1 VQTRIAFSGAG
12 GTGKGTV
19 LSMVKQEFPH
29 IVSISSPMESL
40 TKCYLGERKN
50 YLDGSEDELRTKQWM
65 GLGAQFW
72 AEKTLD
78 AAGKSFISE
87 RSCLDYLAYWNQQL
101 EYDEA
106 YHSFAIEG
114 CFNYDI
120 VFYFPC
126 DFENTEKEKNEHSWK
141 ERDSKKRKK
150 TDKIMTALWKK
161 FQEKENRSGSIQ
173 LIKLFGNEHDKA
185 NVVMQEIKKLEER
198 THAQLV

>member
-1 VQTRIAFSGAG
+1 MQTRIAFSGAG

-78 AAGKSFISE
+78 VADKSFISE

-126 DFENTEKEKNEHSWK
+126 DFENTEEEIAAHAWK
-141 ERDSKKRKK
+141 ERNQDKRKK
-150 TDKIMTALWKK
+150 TDEIMRALWKE
-161 FQEKENRSGSIQ
+161 FKEIADNVGVIQ
-173 LIKLFGNEHDKA
+173 FVELFGSVENKTKIVA
-185 NVVMQEIKKLEER
+185 REIRRVEER
-198 THAQLV
+198 IHV

>member
-1 VQTRIAFSGAG
+1 MMQTRIAFSGAG

-19 LSMVKQEFPH
+19 LSMVKQKFPY
-29 IVSISSPMESL
+29 IVPISSPMESL
-40 TKCYLGERKN
+40 TKYYLGERKN

-78 AAGKSFISE
+78 EAGKPFISE

-126 DFENTEKEKNEHSWK
+126 DFENTEEEIAAHAWK
-141 ERDSKKRKK
+141 ERNQDKRKK
-150 TDKIMTALWKK
+150 TDEIMRVLWKE
-161 FQEKENRSGSIQ
+161 FREKENRIGVIQ
-173 LIKLFGNEHDKA
+173 FIELFGSVDNKINIVA
-185 NVVMQEIKKLEER
+185 REIKRMETR
-198 THAQLV
+198 IHA

>member
-1 VQTRIAFSGAG
+1 MIQTRIAFSGAG
-12 GTGKGTV
+12 GTGKGTI

-29 IVSISSPMESL
+29 IVPISSPMESL
-40 TKCYLGERKN
+40 TKRYLGERKN

-72 AEKTLD
+72 TEKTLD
-78 AAGKSFISE
+78 VAGKSFISE

-106 YHSFAIEG
+106 YHSFTIEG

-126 DFENTEKEKNEHSWK
+126 DFENTEEEIAAHTWK
-141 ERDSKKRKK
+141 ERNQDKRKK
-150 TDKIMTALWKK
+150 TDEIMRALWKE
-161 FQEKENRSGSIQ
+161 FREKKDRIGVIRFVELFGSIDNKVN
-173 LIKLFGNEHDKA
+173 IVA
-185 NVVMQEIKKLEER
+185 REIKRMETR
-198 THAQLV
+198 IHA

>member
-1 VQTRIAFSGAG
+1 MQTRIAFSGAG

-126 DFENTEKEKNEHSWK
+126 DFENTEEEIMVHAWK
-141 ERDSKKRKK
+141 ERNQDKRKK
-150 TDKIMTALWKK
+150 TDEVMRALWKE
-161 FQEKENRSGSIQ
+161 FKEIADNVGVIQ
-173 LIKLFGNEHDKA
+173 FVELFGSVKNKTKIVA
-185 NVVMQEIKKLEER
+185 REIRRVEGR
-198 THAQLV
+198 IHV